1 VLATGDV
8 LNPGALQFVRGKK
21 LSQYLAETGGIQ
33 VSADEKRLFVVY
45 PNGVAKP
52 VARRFWRTSNEIL
65 PPGSTIVVPK
75 DTDPLA
81 ALELTR
87 EITSIFSQLSLSA
100 ASLAVITRD

>member
-1 VLATGDV
+1 MGSSTL
-8 LNPGALQFVRGKK
+8 
-21 LSQYLAETGGIQ
+21 LAETGGIQ

-52 VARRFWRTSNEIL
+52 VSRRLWRSSNEVL

-87 EITSIFSQLSLSA
+87 EVTAILSQLTLSA
-100 ASLAVITRD
+100 ASLAVIFND